1 MENNRRKFLKNTTIM
16 GLGITLI
23 PSWLHANNQNLFS
36 TINISQLLKQ
46 AAAFRKQGNIT
57 GAVTIYNQIISSH
70 PQDIRPYDG
79 KRLCWSKQKFK
90 ELDILNMYHVAMQ
103 AYPSNPT
110 FKARWANCCMQLA
123 LGNQKFANTIS
134 NKTQLL
140 QQARQAFNQLRQQ
153 FPNNPQYQELFN
165 KAKRKQD
172 QNATTIDARL
182 NPELKAYK
190 KTQRKNF
197 KKRLDQKNVAD
208 LLIIVIKKIIMN
220 KKNALFGHFFSS
232 LEFQFQMWWVQKLCY
247 LAKYCIALSR
257 HLID

>member
-1 MENNRRKFLKNTTIM
+1 MPR
-16 GLGITLI
+16 
-23 PSWLHANNQNLFS
+23 
-36 TINISQLLKQ
+36 QLLF
-46 AAAFRKQGNIT
+46 ASRNRCAPRNII
-57 GAVTIYNQIISSH
+57 GAITIYNQIISTH

-190 KTQRKNF
+190 KSQRKNF
-197 KKRLDQKNVAD
+197 KKRLDQKKH
-208 LLIIVIKKIIMN
+208 LGIIFEPFLRII
-220 KKNALFGHFFSS
+220 L
-232 LEFQFQMWWVQKLCY
+232 Q
-247 LAKYCIALSR
+247 I
-257 HLID
+257 